1 MKNFLL
7 TTVSIVALGAIAS
20 ASGADLAAQPVQPL
34 YSKAPPPVAAAIYDW
49 SGLYVGVNGGLGS
62 SSNCWDYNGRT
73 PEGCHDATGIT
84 VGGQIGY
91 RWQIGQTVLGVEGQ
105 GNWADLSGSNVSIA
119 FGDVDQS
126 KIGAFGTMTGQ
137 IGYALDTVLFYAKG
151 GVAVAS
157 NTYRVNSAVTGAQ
170 FAGADS
176 SPWGATVGAGIE
188 VGFAPNWSVS
198 VEYDHLF
205 MRDADVNFVVAA
217 GSLGGDRIRQDFDL
231 VTARLN
237 YKFGGPILLK
247 Y

>member
-1 MKNFLL
+1 ML
-7 TTVSIVALGAIAS
+7 TLAVVTPSFS
-20 ASGADLAAQPVQPL
+20 ADLTAQPAEAI
-34 YSKAPPPVAAAIYDW
+34 YTKAPQRVAAAIYDW
-49 SGLYVGVNGGLGS
+49 SGLYVGMNGGLGS

-91 RWQIGQTVLGVEGQ
+91 RWQIGQIVLGVEGQ

-126 KIGAFGTMTGQ
+126 KINAFGTMTGQ
-137 IGYALDTVLFYAKG
+137 IGYALDSVLFYAKG

-157 NTYRVNSAVTGAQ
+157 NTYRVNSALTGAQ
-170 FAGADS
+170 FASADS

-231 VTARLN
+231 MTARLN
-237 YKFGGPILLK
+237 YKFDGTTLLK